1 MTRRVLALLAGH
13 LALAGFVVS
22 LARADQLTIG
32 TPWRV
37 AAFALVFALVGLLP
51 MHVEMTRGACTVT
64 LVEAVLVVSLFWIG
78 PVGVVIAA
86 TSGELLACLRHQK
99 SLLKIVYNCVST
111 GLASFLAAL
120 AFAEIGQRGLEHPT
134 AWASALL
141 ATGVLSIFSQ
151 VSTAAVLA
159 VVEHHRFHQVLV
171 ASLPM
176 TALAA
181 SVSASIGLAVVALAG
196 EGVAA
201 PFLIAPLIVTAA
213 LETRRVAAHRTEH
226 LRFERLY
233 SASAR
238 TTGLQEFLPALAV
251 AADEARSLVT
261 GAAGLCCA
269 ADRTGAWQ
277 GMVVDDHGARQA
289 PIEVV
294 TALADLV
301 EERGATEVAVGDL
314 PAPLQHA
321 FPASTATVVAGT
333 DRLVLAVFREIEAT
347 GVEPASRVEVLA
359 AFVGHA
365 ALVVTNGLLYEEVA
379 EALEQQVDLSRR
391 KDDFVAAVSHELRT
405 PLASMLA
412 SVSTLRRLDA
422 RIDDEAKGRF
432 FDMAIR
438 QGKRLERLIEE
449 LLLVGAVEHREERCT
464 IGEVDLA
471 ALLDELAHEVSELAG
486 DRLQLTLLPPAARI
500 ATDEHKLL
508 QILLNLVE
516 NAAKYAPTGPIEV
529 TARRVLRP
537 LQGQE
542 HFVFMVVDH
551 GPGIPSGDRERVFE
565 RFVQLDQSSTR
576 AQGGTGLGLYLCCK
590 LADLLGAWLTLSE
603 TAGGGCTFT
612 LLLPCASGE
621 PAASMPE
628 RSIALLAG

>member
-1 MTRRVLALLAGH
+1 MIRRVLALLAGH
-13 LALAGFVVS
+13 VALAGVVVA
-22 LARADQLTIG
+22 LARADRFAVG
-32 TPWRV
+32 PPWRV
-37 AAFALVFALVGLLP
+37 AAFAVAFALVGLLP
-51 MHVEMTRGACTVT
+51 MHVELTRGACTVT

-78 PVGVVIAA
+78 PVGIVIAA
-86 TSGELLACLRHQK
+86 TTGELLACLRHQK
-99 SLLKIVYNCVST
+99 SPLKIAYNCVAT
-111 GLASFLAAL
+111 GLASFVAAI
-120 AFAEIGQRGLEHPT
+120 AFVEIGQHGLGRPL
-134 AWASALL
+134 AWGSALL
-141 ATGVLSIFSQ
+141 AAGILSIFSQ

-159 VVEHHRFHQVLV
+159 VVEHRRFHQVLV

-181 SVSASIGLAVVALAG
+181 AVSGSIGLAVVALS
-196 EGVAA
+196 GVGLAA
-201 PFLIAPLIVTAA
+201 PFLMAPLIVTAA

-251 AADEARSLVT
+251 AAGEARSLVT
-261 GAAGLCCA
+261 GVAGLCCA
-269 ADRTGAWQ
+269 ADRTGAWH

-289 PIEVV
+289 PPEVV

-301 EERGATEVAVGDL
+301 EQQGDGELAVGEL
-314 PAPLQHA
+314 PAPLLQA
-321 FPASTATVVAGT
+321 FPASTAAVVAGT
-333 DRLVLAVFREIEAT
+333 DRLVLAVFREIEAS
-347 GVEPASRVEVLA
+347 GVEPASRVEVLG

-379 EALEQQVDLSRR
+379 EALERQVDLSRR

-412 SVSTLRRLDA
+412 SVSTLRRLDT

-471 ALLDELAHEVSELAG
+471 SLLDELAAEVSEVVG

-529 TARRVLRP
+529 TARRVMRP
-537 LQGQE
+537 LRGQE

-551 GPGIPSGDRERVFE
+551 GPGIPPDDGERVFE

-576 AQGGTGLGLYLCCK
+576 AQGGTGLGLYLCRK

-612 LLLPCASGE
+612 LLLPCATGE
-621 PAASMPE
+621 PASSLADQGV
-628 RSIALLAG
+628 ALLAG

>member
-13 LALAGFVVS
+13 VALTGAAVA
-22 LARADQLTIG
+22 LARADHFAVG
-32 TPWRV
+32 TPWKVAAFV
-37 AAFALVFALVGLLP
+37 AAFALVGMLP
-51 MHVEMTRGACTVT
+51 MHVELTRGACTVT
-64 LVEAVLVVSLFWIG
+64 LVEAVLVLALFWVG
-78 PVGVVIAA
+78 PLGVVIAA
-86 TSGELLACLRHQK
+86 TSGELVACVRHQK
-99 SLLKIVYNCVST
+99 SPLKIAYNCVAT
-111 GLASFLAAL
+111 GLASLAA
-120 AFAEIGQRGLEHPT
+120 AIVFAEIGQHSMDRPA

-141 ATGVLSIFSQ
+141 AAGVLALLSQ
-151 VSTAAVLA
+151 ASTSAVLA
-159 VVEHHRFHQVLV
+159 MVEHHRFHHVLV
-171 ASLPM
+171 AALPM

-181 SVSASIGLAVVALAG
+181 VVSASIGLAVVALASHDL
-196 EGVAA
+196 AA
-201 PFLIAPLIVTAA
+201 PFLIAPLIVTTA

-233 SASAR
+233 AASAR

-251 AADEARSLVT
+251 AAGEARSLVT

-269 ADRTGAWQ
+269 ADRTGAWH
-277 GMVVDDHGARQA
+277 GMLVDDRGSHPA
-289 PIEVV
+289 PLEVV

-301 EERGATEVAVGDL
+301 ERNGPFELPVTDL
-314 PAPLQHA
+314 PAALQQA
-321 FPASTATVVAGT
+321 FPASTTAVVAGT
-333 DRLVLAVFREIEAT
+333 DRLALAVFREIEA
-347 GVEPASRVEVLA
+347 GAVEPESRVEVLA

-379 EALEQQVDLSRR
+379 EALERQVDLGRR

-412 SVSTLRRLDA
+412 SVSTLRRLDT
-422 RIDDEAKGRF
+422 RIDVDAKGRF

-471 ALLDELAHEVSELAG
+471 SMLSELAAEVNELAG

-529 TARRVLRP
+529 TARRALRP
-537 LQGQE
+537 LRGQE

-551 GPGIPSGDRERVFE
+551 GPGIPAEDRERVFE

-576 AQGGTGLGLYLCCK
+576 TQGGTGLGLYLCRQ
-590 LADLLGAWLTLSE
+590 LADLLGAWLMLTE

-612 LLLPCASGE
+612 LILPCAPGE
-621 PAASMPE
+621 PASNVPDNVV
-628 RSIALLAG
+628 ALLAG

>member
-13 LALAGFVVS
+13 VALAGAAVA
-22 LARADQLTIG
+22 LARAHHFTIG
-32 TPWRV
+32 APWRV
-37 AAFALVFALVGLLP
+37 AAFVFAFALVGLLP
-51 MHVEMTRGACTVT
+51 MHVELTRGACTVT
-64 LVEAVLVVSLFWIG
+64 MVEAVLVLALFWVG
-78 PVGVVIAA
+78 PLGVVIGA
-86 TSGELLACLRHQK
+86 TGGELLACLLHQK
-99 SLLKIVYNCVST
+99 SPLKIAYNFVAT
-111 GLASFLAAL
+111 GLASLVAAT
-120 AFAEIGQRGLEHPT
+120 AFAELGQRGMERPL
-134 AWASALL
+134 AWGSALL
-141 ATGVLSIFSQ
+141 AAGVLSIFSQ
-151 VSTAAVLA
+151 SSTAAALA
-159 VVEHHRFHQVLV
+159 VVEHRRFHHVLM

-176 TALAA
+176 TALASA
-181 SVSASIGLAVVALAG
+181 VSASIGLAVVALAG
-196 EGVAA
+196 EGLGA
-201 PFLIAPLIVTAA
+201 PFLMAPLIVTAA

-233 SASAR
+233 SSSAR
-238 TTGLQEFLPALAV
+238 TTGLQEFLPSLAV
-251 AADEARSLVT
+251 AAGEARSLVT

-277 GMVVDDHGARQA
+277 GMLVDDRGSRPA
-289 PIEVV
+289 PPEVV
-294 TALADLV
+294 TAVADLV
-301 EERGATEVAVGDL
+301 EQHGAGELPVGEL
-314 PAPLQHA
+314 PATLQQA
-321 FPASTATVVAGT
+321 FPASTAAVVAGT
-333 DRLVLAVFREIEAT
+333 DRLVLAVFREIEAG
-347 GVEPASRVEVLA
+347 GVEPESRVEVLA

-379 EALEQQVDLSRR
+379 EALERQVDLGRR

-412 SVSTLRRLDA
+412 SVSTLRRLDE
-422 RIDDEAKGRF
+422 RIDGEAKGRF
-432 FDMAIR
+432 FEMAIR

-471 ALLDELAHEVSELAG
+471 SLMDELAAEVSELAG
-486 DRLQLTLLPPAARI
+486 DRLQVTLLPPAARI

-529 TARRVLRP
+529 TARRALRP
-537 LQGQE
+537 LRGQE

-551 GPGIPSGDRERVFE
+551 GPGIPAEDRERVFE

-576 AQGGTGLGLYLCCK
+576 TQGGTGLGLYLCRK

-612 LLLPCASGE
+612 LILPCAPGE
-621 PAASMPE
+621 PTAGVPDNVV
-628 RSIALLAG
+628 ALLAG

>member
-1 MTRRVLALLAGH
+1 MGLLAGH
-13 LALAGFVVS
+13 LALAGLAVE
-22 LARADQLTIG
+22 LARVHQLAIG
-32 TPWRV
+32 PPWRV
-37 AAFALVFALVGLLP
+37 AAFAFAFALVGLLP
-51 MHVEMTRGACTVT
+51 MHVELTRGACTVT

-78 PVGVVIAA
+78 PLGVVIAA

-99 SLLKIVYNCVST
+99 SPLKIIYNCVAT
-111 GLASFLAAL
+111 GLASFLAAI
-120 AFAEIGQRGLEHPT
+120 AFAEIGQHGLDRPL
-134 AWASALL
+134 AWGSALL
-141 ATGVLSIFSQ
+141 AAGILSIFSQ

-159 VVEHHRFHQVLV
+159 VVEHRRFHQVLV

-181 SVSASIGLAVVALAG
+181 AVSASIGLAVVALSG
-196 EGVAA
+196 QGLAA

-251 AADEARSLVT
+251 AAGEARSLVT

-277 GMVVDDHGARQA
+277 GMLVDDHGSRPA
-289 PIEVV
+289 PPDVV

-301 EERGATEVAVGDL
+301 EQRGAREIAIGEL
-314 PAPLQHA
+314 PFPLQQA
-321 FPASTATVVAGT
+321 FPSSTAAVVAGT
-333 DRLVLAVFREIEAT
+333 DRLVLAVFREIEAS

-365 ALVVTNGLLYEEVA
+365 ALVVTNGMLYEEVA
-379 EALEQQVDLSRR
+379 EALERQVDLSRR

-412 SVSTLRRLDA
+412 SVSTLRRLDT
-422 RIDDEAKGRF
+422 RIDNEAKGRF
-432 FDMAIR
+432 FEMALR

-471 ALLDELAHEVSELAG
+471 ALLEELSAEVSELAG

-537 LQGQE
+537 LRGQE

-551 GPGIPSGDRERVFE
+551 GPGIPPEDRERVFE

-576 AQGGTGLGLYLCCK
+576 TQGGTGLGLYLCRK
-590 LADLLGAWLTLSE
+590 LADLLGAWLTLSD

-612 LLLPCASGE
+612 LLLPCAPGE
-621 PAASMPE
+621 PVGSLPD
-628 RSIALLAG
+628 SDVALLAG